1 MDQMHNDILNNEVD
15 SAKQRVDQAKY
26 ALGQVNA
33 SVNYPVGGG
42 GDQTSSNSAAYIVAE
57 ARLAG
62 ARAELAAITA
72 AIKADVAKSDKED
85 KAEAEHS
92 KAAEKNSHKDG

>member
-1 MDQMHNDILNNEVD
+1 MHEDILNNEID

-26 ALGQVNA
+26 ALGQVTA

-42 GDQTSSNSAAYIVAE
+42 GDQTSSNSAAYVVAE

-62 ARAELAAITA
+62 ARAELAHITA
-72 AIKADVAKSDKED
+72 AIKSEVADDAQED
-85 KAEAEHS
+85 KAEAEHH
-92 KAAEKNSHKDG
+92 KNAEKHAHKDG

>member
-42 GDQTSSNSAAYIVAE
+42 GDQTSSNSAAYVVAE

-62 ARAELAAITA
+62 ARAELAHITA
-72 AIKADVAKSDKED
+72 SIKSETADAAKED
-85 KAEAEHS
+85 KAEAEHN
-92 KAAEKNSHKDG
+92 KAAEKHG

>member
-1 MDQMHNDILNNEVD
+1 MDNQMHEDILNNEID
-15 SAKQRVDQAKY
+15 SAKQRVDQMKY

-33 SVNYPVGGG
+33 SVRYPVGGG

-62 ARAELAAITA
+62 ARAELAHITA
-72 AIKADVAKSDKED
+72 AIKADIAKSDKED
-85 KAEAEHS
+85 KAEAEQQ
-92 KAAEKNSHKDG
+92 KRAEKHG